1 VSHELLE
8 VAVAAAHAGGAVLG
22 DFFRKRPLEPE
33 LKAENDFVTVADRA
47 AETAVLAEIR
57 RHYPDH
63 RILAEEIGWTGGK
76 SSDYSWIV
84 DPLDGTTNF
93 LKGLPVYGVSVAC
106 SQGEEVMAAAVY
118 DPEGGNLFKATRGG
132 GAYWNDK
139 RMEVSKL
146 PNLRGAFVATG
157 YPFKAR
163 EAVDL
168 YLDTFRSVFERA
180 QSIRRCG
187 AAALDLAYT
196 AAGVYDGFFEFR
208 LLPWDIAAG
217 ALLIEEAGGLV
228 SDLDGGD
235 RYMEGGN
242 VIAGAPAV
250 QKDLLEVV
258 GRHVSEERLD
268 ELVPR
273 PGVPPISAC

>member
-8 VAVAAAHAGGAVLG
+8 VAVAAARAGGVVLG

-33 LKAENDFVTVADRA
+33 LKSENDFVTIADRA

-57 RHYPDH
+57 HRCPDH
-63 RILAEEIGWTGGK
+63 RILAEEAGWTGEKG
-76 SSDYSWIV
+76 SDYFWIV

-93 LKGLPVYGVSVAC
+93 LQGLPVYGVSVAC
-106 SQGEEVMAAAVY
+106 SHRKELVAAAIY

-146 PNLRGAFVATG
+146 PDLRGAFVATG
-157 YPFKAR
+157 YPFRAKQ
-163 EAVDL
+163 AVDL
-168 YLDTFRSVFERA
+168 YLDTFRAVFQRA
-180 QSIRRCG
+180 KAIRRCG

-208 LLPWDIAAG
+208 LSPWDIAAG
-217 ALLIEEAGGLV
+217 ALLIEEAGGRV

-235 RYMEGGN
+235 GYMEGGN
-242 VIAGAPAV
+242 LIAGAPDV

-258 GRHVSEERLD
+258 GRHVSEKQLD
-268 ELVPR
+268 ELVER
-273 PGVPPISAC
+273 PGVPTTSAC

>member
-1 VSHELLE
+1 MLT
-8 VAVAAAHAGGAVLG
+8 
-22 DFFRKRPLEPE
+22 F
-33 LKAENDFVTVADRA
+33 
-47 AETAVLAEIR
+47 
-57 RHYPDH
+57 
-63 RILAEEIGWTGGK
+63 
-76 SSDYSWIV
+76 
-84 DPLDGTTNF
+84 
-93 LKGLPVYGVSVAC
+93 
-106 SQGEEVMAAAVY
+106 
-118 DPEGGNLFKATRGG
+118 
-132 GAYWNDK
+132 
-139 RMEVSKL
+139 
-146 PNLRGAFVATG
+146 PN
-157 YPFKAR
+157 
-163 EAVDL
+163 
-168 YLDTFRSVFERA
+168 
-180 QSIRRCG
+180 
-187 AAALDLAYT
+187 LAYT

-242 VIAGAPAV
+242 VIAGAPGV

>member
-1 VSHELLE
+1 VNHDLLD
-8 VAVAAAHAGGAVLG
+8 VAVAAARAGGAVLE

-33 LKAENDFVTVADRA
+33 LKSENDFVTLADRA

-57 RHYPDH
+57 RQYPDH
-63 RILAEEIGWTGGK
+63 RILAEEAGWTGGK
-76 SSDYSWIV
+76 DTDYSWIV

-93 LKGLPVYGVSVAC
+93 LQGLPVYGVSVAC
-106 SQGEEVMAAAVY
+106 SQGEELMAAAVY
-118 DPEGGNLFKATRGG
+118 DPQGGNLFKATRGG
-132 GAYWNDK
+132 GAYWNEK
-139 RMEVSKL
+139 RMGVSKL
-146 PNLRGAFVATG
+146 PNLHGAFVATG

-168 YLDTFRSVFERA
+168 YLDTFRSVFARA
-180 QSIRRCG
+180 RAIRRCG

-208 LLPWDIAAG
+208 LSPWDIAAG

-242 VIAGAPAV
+242 VIAGAPNV
-250 QKDLLEVV
+250 QQDLVEVV

-273 PGVPPISAC
+273 PGVPTTSAC